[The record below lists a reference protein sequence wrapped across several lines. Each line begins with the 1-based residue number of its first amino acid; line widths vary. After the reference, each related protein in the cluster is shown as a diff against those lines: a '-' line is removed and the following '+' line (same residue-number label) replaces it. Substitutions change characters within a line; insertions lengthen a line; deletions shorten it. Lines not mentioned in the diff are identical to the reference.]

1 MVPQGLHL
9 SPVLGQQAYTAM
21 SGSSRQKNKPGSVA
35 VAIVDTPFKSTGI
48 QHILIPTTILR
59 PGLLTLAP
67 PF

>member
-1 MVPQGLHL
+1 
-9 SPVLGQQAYTAM
+9 M

-67 PF
+67 PFFSNHIRT